1 MVFRLF
7 MRQWAFVLKSNFGT
21 EQGNILGTINTVYHA
36 VMVEMASDIQT
47 MMTLRKTFFFF
58 SVNPDAPLCPD
69 LVGKGSIC
77 VMGQVDLLVLKTI
90 RDEMQ

>member
-47 MMTLRKTFFFF
+47 MMTLRKNVFF
-58 SVNPDAPLCPD
+58 SVNPDAPLWPD